1 MKNIKRVYDS
11 TSIAMLIVIISVFI
25 YYYVLPSNRDW
36 FNEKKSAIVSSY
48 RQELLIQRNI
58 INSLV
63 EIKDNEVS
71 EEDIDTIME
80 YYNGMIIDYNSYK
93 DMTNKYIEEYNKMY
107 NSLDIISK
115 SRIENITETI
125 EILPYQ
131 LKIFTTREKAY
142 WV

>member
-25 YYYVLPSNRDW
+25 YYYVVPSNRDW
-36 FNEKKSAIVSSY
+36 FNEKKSVIESSY

-58 INSLV
+58 VNSLV

-115 SRIENITETI
+115 SRIENIT
-125 EILPYQ
+125 
-131 LKIFTTREKAY
+131 RENLEVLTY
-142 WV
+142 GR

>member
-1 MKNIKRVYDS
+1 MKNIKRLYDN
-11 TSIAMLIVIISVFI
+11 TSIAMIIIIISVFI
-25 YYYVLPSNRDW
+25 YYYVIPSNKDW

-115 SRIENITETI
+115 SRIENIT
-125 EILPYQ
+125 
-131 LKIFTTREKAY
+131 RENLEVLTY
-142 WV
+142 GR

>member
-1 MKNIKRVYDS
+1 MKNIKRLYDN
-11 TSIAMLIVIISVFI
+11 TSIAMIIIIISVFI
-25 YYYVLPSNRDW
+25 YYYVIPSNKDW

-63 EIKDNEVS
+63 ELKAKEVS
-71 EEDIDTIME
+71 EEYSDTIME
-80 YYNGMIIDYNSYK
+80 YYGGMIDDYKHYK

-115 SRIENITETI
+115 SRIENIT
-125 EILPYQ
+125 
-131 LKIFTTREKAY
+131 RENLEVLTYGK
-142 WV
+142 